1 MQAIAA
7 IFDVDRTLIRF
18 PSERLFFLYLLQ
30 RRVLTPRRAVLFLR
44 DLFRHTQGRYTNKA
58 YLQGLEKVQLH
69 HLARDCYSHLIRPRL
84 SATGLARLREHQ
96 RQGHQTVI
104 LTGSLACLMEPLHA
118 DLQTD
123 WLIATHLEITDGRC
137 TGRIQGR
144 HPRGLNKLLLLQEL
158 SQQAGFALSRSY
170 AYADHVSDLPLLE
183 QVGHPIAV
191 NPAPALK
198 ITAQKRAWP
207 IYRF

>member
-1 MQAIAA
+1 MRTTAA

-18 PSERLFFLYLLQ
+18 PSERLFFLYLLG
-30 RRVLTPRRAVLFLR
+30 RRVLTPKRAVRFLTELFCQS
-44 DLFRHTQGRYTNKA
+44 QGRYTNKS
-58 YLQGLEKVQLH
+58 YLQGLEKAQIQR
-69 HLARDCYSHLIRPRL
+69 LAQDCYGRLIRPRL
-84 SATGLARLREHQ
+84 SITGLACLREHQ
-96 RQGHQTVI
+96 RRGHQTVI
-104 LTGSLACLMEPLHA
+104 LTGSLEFLMQPLQV

-123 WLIATHLEITDGRC
+123 WLIATTLEITAGRC

-158 SQQAGFALSRSY
+158 SRTAGFSLAQSY

-198 ITAQKRAWP
+198 AIARQRAWP